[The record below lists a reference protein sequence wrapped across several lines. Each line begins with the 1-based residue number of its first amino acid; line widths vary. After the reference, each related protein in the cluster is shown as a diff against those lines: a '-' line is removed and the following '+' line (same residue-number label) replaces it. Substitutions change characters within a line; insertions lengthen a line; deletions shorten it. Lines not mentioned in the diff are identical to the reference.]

1 MISTQALIEKFQY
14 ALANAWGYIWGTAGV
29 KWTAA
34 KQAELEKTTDS
45 DRANG
50 RKYGKKW
57 IGHMVADC
65 SGLFSWAF
73 KQLGGTMYH
82 GSNTMY
88 LEWCSDKGKLDN
100 GKRTDGKSL
109 KPGTAVFV
117 WNGKNYS
124 HVGLYIGDGTVIE
137 AKGTIFGVTT
147 SKVSDTKWTHWGEL
161 NGVDYGSISSSM
173 PVSAPSVQTEDKS
186 SYNDLPTLK
195 KGAKGEYVTL
205 LQTKLNQKGYDLGKW
220 GADGDFGSQTEK
232 AVLEFQ
238 QDHNLTVDGIV
249 GPATWSKLN
258 EQGTNLY
265 TVTIQHLPKYQAEA
279 LLKKYDGCTTMKE
292 EGR

>member
-1 MISTQALIEKFQY
+1 MILTQALIEKFQY
-14 ALANAWGYIWGTAGV
+14 ALNNKWGYIWGTAGV

-88 LEWCSDKGKLDN
+88 LKWCSDKGKLDN

-124 HVGLYIGDGTVIE
+124 HVGLFIGDGTVIE

-161 NGVDYGSISSSM
+161 NGVDYGSNSSSTSIST
-173 PVSAPSVQTEDKS
+173 PATTKDDNLSTDGR
-186 SYNDLPTLK
+186 PTLK
-195 KGAKGEYVTL
+195 KGSKGEYVTL
-205 LQTKLNQKGYDLGKW
+205 LQTKLIQKGYDLGKW

-232 AVLEFQ
+232 AVREFQ
-238 QDHNLTVDGIV
+238 EDHGLKVDGVV
-249 GPATWSKLN
+249 GASTWSALD
-258 EQGTNLY
+258 ERGTNLY
-265 TVTIQHLPKYQAEA
+265 TVTIEHLPKFKAEA
-279 LLKKYDGCTTMKE
+279 LMKQYNGCTTMRE

>member
-14 ALANAWGYIWGTAGV
+14 ALNNKWGYIWGTAGV

-88 LEWCSDKGKLDN
+88 LKWCSDKGKLDN
-100 GKRTDGKSL
+100 GKRTDGKAL

-124 HVGLYIGDGTVIE
+124 HVGLFIGNGTVIE

-173 PVSAPSVQTEDKS
+173 PVSAPSEQTEDKS
-186 SYNDLPTLK
+186 SSNDLPTLK

-232 AVLEFQ
+232 AVREFQ
-238 QDHNLTVDGIV
+238 KDHDLTVDGIV
-249 GPATWSKLN
+249 GPATWAKLN